1 MTERRRVSYAQNAE
15 DVRVWRAFRDADPT
29 TLRYVDVGANEPRHL
44 SITASLHDEGWRGL
58 LIEADP
64 ELAAELRVHRPDDV
78 VLELAAAAGE
88 GELVF
93 HRVPGTGL
101 GTLDAGEARAAAAR
115 GFDIETVRVPTRALD
130 DILDEAAL
138 GDVHFMSIDVEGAEA
153 TVLQGLSLTRHR
165 PWTLCVEAVLPGT
178 STPSESTWEPT
189 LLAGGYRF
197 VAFDGVNRWYV
208 ADEHADLTAALAV
221 PFNAIDAG
229 EHGWV
234 VDAHAQANARSD
246 RAEIRRAWTRELI
259 LHDIADEVPRAE
271 YERQIAELRGALV
284 AVEGSRTFRYTRK
297 VARLGKGAVF
307 RARRSVEHL
316 PGPVKAAL
324 VRARHLRLVTA
335 TMTQLT
341 DPAYLGRPPV
351 DVVGWITPDGLPPG
365 PVAGFGLEPLTE
377 ADAAAAR
384 AWLDAGPYDTDTLL
398 DRRTDNHGD
407 ELGRTAAALR
417 ERLRIADRP
426 AGPRWAGGDAVLF
439 DARCL
444 QTPAFGTRGIG
455 RFARA
460 ALDGVRAAVG
470 DDRLVLLVDQ
480 GLEPLPPDLAGM
492 ARQVTEVDERT
503 VPRYGALVQPSPMT
517 ASVRPF
523 LPLLHSQAHKVAVV
537 FDFIPMHYPTIYL
550 RHYAA
555 RVEYAA
561 ALDALRLYDEFAC
574 ISHLARA
581 QLRTLLGRPDDGP
594 QALPAV
600 VAWPRDVLP
609 AGGPAPAARGT
620 GPIVVMTGDE
630 PRKNT
635 FGALAGIGA
644 ATAGDTGRDVVVIGM
659 AGQGDR
665 VHHWSIAAVMRPGEA
680 RTLERIGDDEMHALL
695 ASASLV
701 VVASFDEGLSLPVIE
716 ALRAGV
722 PVVAADIPAH
732 RELIGTGSF
741 LADPRSPRSLA
752 RAVRRHR
759 GRAATQ
765 QRQAQRLAAH
775 QHVVLEDA
783 IGAMVAGSAKAAA
796 VDLPSA
802 AIHLTGRS
810 LRVGIGTPWAPQR
823 SGVADF
829 STTTTIEL
837 ARSADVTVYA
847 TADAD
852 VAGTTPEGVRI
863 RVARIDDVLD
873 HGCDDDVFVSVVGNS
888 HFHLPFLAA
897 TERVDAVVVSHD
909 TRLVELYLAL
919 RGRGGVEQVMLRGTG
934 RRALSP
940 SLDDQIDDMRLL
952 QNAGFWEV
960 ARRSRMLVMHTPT
973 AASRIEAETGVR
985 PRLLPFAN
993 QRAPHGAVTEE
1004 LRRAARA
1011 RLGFDEGPLAG
1022 TVHLAS
1028 FGYVD
1033 TRTKMTDVVIE
1044 TAAWLTQWGH
1054 RVSLHLAGSAG
1065 ASDLAALTARAEQ
1078 AGIAN
1083 FRVTGFLDDTTFRD
1097 YLLAVDLG
1105 IQLRISPVLGVSGP
1119 LSDLAA
1125 YGTPAVAS
1133 RGLAIDVDTPAYVHR
1148 LPDDVSPVLVA
1159 EAVEQA
1165 LAAPIPHA
1173 EREELR
1179 RTYLDAKS
1187 PARYAEALLAL
1198 LSEAAGR

>member
-1 MTERRRVSYAQNAE
+1 MTTRRRVSHAQNAE
-15 DVRVWRAFRDADPT
+15 DIRVWRAFADEDPT
-29 TLRYVDVGANEPRHL
+29 SLRFVDVGANEPRHL

-64 ELAAELRVHRPDDV
+64 ELAAELRIHRPGDV
-78 VLELAAAAGE
+78 VVEAAAADGD

-101 GTLDAGEARAAAAR
+101 GTLDADEAAAAAAR
-115 GFDIETVRVPTRALD
+115 GFAVETVAVRTRSLD
-130 DILDEAAL
+130 EILDEADL
-138 GDVHFMSIDVEGAEA
+138 GDIHFMSIDVEGAEA
-153 TVLQGLSLTRHR
+153 VVLQGLSLTRHR

-178 STPSESTWEPT
+178 STPSEGPWEPG
-189 LLAGGYRF
+189 LLASGYRF
-197 VAFDGVNRWYV
+197 VAFDGINRWYV
-208 ADEHADLTAALAV
+208 ADEHAERAEALGI

-234 VDAHAQANARSD
+234 VEAQATARARVD
-246 RAEIRRAWTRELI
+246 RADIRRAWTRELI
-259 LHDIADEVPRAE
+259 LHDIAGEVPRAE

-284 AVEGSRTFRYTRK
+284 SVEGSRSFRYARK
-297 VARLGKGAVF
+297 AARVGKGAAL
-307 RARRSVEHL
+307 RARHAVDRL
-316 PGPVKAAL
+316 PGPIRASL
-324 VRARHLRLVTA
+324 VRSRHLRLVTA
-335 TMTQLT
+335 TMDQLT
-341 DPAYLGRPPV
+341 DPAYLGRPPA
-351 DVVGWITPDGLPPG
+351 DVVDWITPDGLPPG
-365 PVAGFGLEPLTE
+365 PAGGFGLEPFGP
-377 ADAAAAR
+377 ADATAAT
-384 AWLDAGPYDTDTLL
+384 AWLDAGPYDTDVLL

-426 AGPRWAGGDAVLF
+426 ASPRWAGGSAVLF

-455 RFARA
+455 RFARS

-470 DDRLVLLVDQ
+470 DERLVLLVDP
-480 GLEPLPPDLAGM
+480 GLEPLPADLAGD
-492 ARQVTEVDERT
+492 ARQTTRVDERT
-503 VPRYGALVQPSPMT
+503 VPLYGALVQPSPMT
-517 ASVRPF
+517 ASVLPY
-523 LPLLHSQAHKVAVV
+523 LPLLHSQAHKIAVV
-537 FDFIPMHYPTIYL
+537 FDFIPMHYPTVYL
-550 RHYAA
+550 RHFAA
-555 RVEYAA
+555 RTEYAA

-574 ISHLARA
+574 ISHLARTE
-581 QLRTLLGRPDDGP
+581 LLSLLGHPLDGP
-594 QALPAV
+594 GAVPAV

-609 AGGPAPAARGT
+609 AGAAMPASRGA

-644 ATAGDTGRDVVVIGM
+644 ATAGDAGRDVVVIGM

-665 VHHWSIAAVMRPGEA
+665 VHHWSIGAAMRPGEA
-680 RTLERIGDDEMHALL
+680 RTTDRISDEEMHDLL

-732 RELIGTGSF
+732 RELIGAGSY
-741 LADPRSPRSLA
+741 LADPRSPKSLA

-765 QRQAQRLAAH
+765 QRQAQRLV
-775 QHVVLEDA
+775 QHRHVALEDA
-783 IGAMVAGSAKAAA
+783 IGSMVAGAAKATA
-796 VDLPSA
+796 VDLPQA
-802 AIHLTGRS
+802 AVHVAGRG

-837 ARSADVTVYA
+837 ARLADVTVYA

-852 VAGTTPEGVRI
+852 VAGTTPSDVRI
-863 RVARIDDVLD
+863 RAARIEDVLA
-873 HGCDDDVFVSVVGNS
+873 HGAGDDVFVSVVGNS

-897 TERVDAVVVSHD
+897 IDRGDAVVVSHD

-934 RRALSP
+934 RRSLVPA
-940 SLDDQIDDMRLL
+940 LDDQIDDMRLL
-952 QNAGFWEV
+952 QDAGFWEV
-960 ARRSRMLVMHTPT
+960 ARRARMLVMHTPT
-973 AASRIEAETGVR
+973 AAPRIEAETGVR

-1004 LRRAARA
+1004 MRRAARA
-1011 RLGFDEGPLAG
+1011 RLGFDQGDMAG

-1028 FGYVD
+1028 FGFVD

-1044 TAAWLTQWGH
+1044 AAAWLTQWGH
-1054 RVSLHLAGSAG
+1054 RVSLHLAGSGGTADVDALTRR
-1065 ASDLAALTARAEQ
+1065 ASD
-1078 AGIAN
+1078 AGIAH
-1083 FRVTGFLDDTTFRD
+1083 FDITGFLDDDAFRD

-1105 IQLRISPVLGVSGP
+1105 LQLRISPVLGVSGP

-1133 RGLAIDVDTPAYVHR
+1133 SGLAIDVDTPAYVER

-1159 EAVEQA
+1159 EAVERA

-1179 RTYLDAKS
+1179 RAYLEEKS
-1187 PARYAEALLAL
+1187 PARYAAALLGL
-1198 LSEAAGR
+1198 LSETTGR

>member
-1 MTERRRVSYAQNAE
+1 MTDRRRVSFAQNAE

-29 TLRYVDVGANEPRHL
+29 TLRYVDVGANEHRHL
-44 SITASLHDEGWRGL
+44 SITASLHDEGWRGV

-64 ELAAELRVHRPDDV
+64 VLAEELRVHRPDDLV
-78 VLELAAAAGE
+78 IEVAAAGGD

-101 GTLDAGEARAAAAR
+101 GTLDADEAAAAAAR
-115 GFDIETVRVPTRALD
+115 GFAVETVTVRTRALD
-130 DILDEAAL
+130 DVLDEVGL
-138 GDVHFMSIDVEGAEA
+138 GDVHFMTIDVEGAEA
-153 TVLQGLSLTRHR
+153 VVLQGLSLNRHR

-178 STPSESTWEPT
+178 SEPSEGAWEPG
-189 LLAGGYRF
+189 LLAAGYRF

-208 ADEHADLTAALAV
+208 AVEHADLAPALSV

-234 VDAHAQANARSD
+234 VADHAATRTRAD
-246 RAEIRRAWTRELI
+246 RADVRRAWTRELI
-259 LHDIADEVPRAE
+259 LHDIAGEVPRAE

-284 AVEGSRTFRYTRK
+284 AVEGSRTFRYSRK
-297 VARLGKGAVF
+297 AARIAKGVVF
-307 RARRSVEHL
+307 RARRAVDHL
-316 PGPVKAAL
+316 PAP
-324 VRARHLRLVTA
+324 VRASMVRSRHRRLVTA
-335 TMTQLT
+335 AMGQLT

-351 DVVGWITPDGLPPG
+351 DVVGWITPDGLPDG
-365 PVAGFGLEPLTE
+365 PTAGFQLDPLTS
-377 ADAAAAR
+377 ADAVAAR
-384 AWLDAGPYDTDTLL
+384 AWLDAGPYDTDDLL

-426 AGPRWAGGDAVLF
+426 ASPRWAGGADVLF

-460 ALDGVRAAVG
+460 ALDGVRASVG
-470 DDRLVLLVDQ
+470 DDRLVLLVDT
-480 GLEPLPPDLAGM
+480 GLEPLPADLAGA
-492 ARQVTEVDERT
+492 ARQVRRVDERE

-517 ASVRPF
+517 ATALPL
-523 LPLLHSQAHKVAVV
+523 LPLLHSEAKKVAVV
-537 FDFIPMHYPTIYL
+537 FDFIPMHYPTVYL
-550 RHYAA
+550 RHFAA
-555 RVEYAA
+555 RAEYAA
-561 ALDALRLYDEFAC
+561 ALDALRLYGEFVC
-574 ISHLARA
+574 ISALARTE
-581 QLRTLLGRPDDGP
+581 LLTLLGRPGEGP
-594 QALPAV
+594 EAVSAV

-609 AGGPAPAARGT
+609 AGQEMPAAHGT

-644 ATAGDTGRDVVVIGM
+644 ATAGDPGRDVVVIGM

-665 VHHWSIAAVMRPGEA
+665 VHHWSIAAAMRPGEA
-680 RTLERIGDDEMHALL
+680 RTLDRISDDEMQTLL

-741 LADPRSPRSLA
+741 LADPASPTSIA
-752 RAVRRHR
+752 SAVRRHA
-759 GRAATQ
+759 GRASTQ
-765 QRQAQRLAAH
+765 QRQAQRLLQH
-775 QHVVLEDA
+775 QHQVLEDVV
-783 IGAMVAGSAKAAA
+783 GAMVGSAAKAAS

-802 AIHLTGRS
+802 AVNVSGRT
-810 LRVGIGTPWAPQR
+810 LRVGVGTPWAPQR

-837 ARSADVTVYA
+837 ARLADVTVYA

-852 VAGTTPEGVRI
+852 VAGTTPDGVRI
-863 RVARIDDVLD
+863 TAARIEDVLD
-873 HGCDDDVFVSVVGNS
+873 HGTDDDVFVSVVGNS
-888 HFHLPFLAA
+888 HFHLPFLACIDA
-897 TERVDAVVVSHD
+897 VDPVVVSHD

-919 RGRGGVEQVMLRGTG
+919 RGRGGVEQLMLRGTG
-934 RRALSP
+934 RR
-940 SLDDQIDDMRLL
+940 SLRPPLDEQIDDMRLL
-952 QNAGFWEV
+952 EDAGFWEV
-960 ARRSRMLVMHTPT
+960 ARRARMLVMHTPT
-973 AASRIEAETGVR
+973 AAPRIEAETGVR

-993 QRAPHGAVTEE
+993 QRAPHGEVTEAMRAQA
-1004 LRRAARA
+1004 RR
-1011 RLGFDEGPLAG
+1011 RLGFDDGPMAG
-1022 TVHLAS
+1022 TIHLGT

-1054 RVSLHLAGSAG
+1054 RVSLHLAGSGGSA
-1065 ASDLAALTARAEQ
+1065 DVEALTRRAQE
-1078 AGIAN
+1078 AGIAH
-1083 FRVTGFLDDTTFRD
+1083 FEVTGFLDDAAFRD

-1105 IQLRISPVLGVSGP
+1105 LQLRISPVLGVSGP

-1133 RGLAIDVDTPAYVHR
+1133 SGLAADVDTPAYVDR

-1159 EAVEQA
+1159 EAVERA
-1165 LAAPIPHA
+1165 VANPLPHA

-1179 RTYLDAKS
+1179 QAYLAEKS
-1187 PARYAEALLAL
+1187 PARYAQALLEL
-1198 LSEAAGR
+1198 LSEAAR